1 MMSEGWYGWKGKI
14 LRVDLSRSKI
24 IKQELPK
31 EYCRDFI
38 GCRGINSKIL
48 YDEVGPNI
56 HPTDPNNL
64 LIWGTGPLDGTP
76 IGMGRYSVTTKGLR
90 MSIAEGGLGG
100 FFSPELKF
108 AGYDFIVVKGK
119 SKNPVYIWI
128 DDENVEIRDASNLWG
143 KTTWE
148 TDRIIKEEIGD
159 PDIQICY
166 IGPAAENMVHS
177 APLISGLTHSGCRSG
192 FGEIMADKKLKAIAV
207 RGSGGIELAKPD
219 RFMELLE
226 ELYEYF
232 KPENVMDPWY
242 LTYLTGPPHIY
253 IGNELGNIP
262 TRNAQQMGF
271 ENSKDISGEYF
282 FEKYYKRRRACFGCF
297 LIGQSS
303 WYEVTDGKYSGTCGG
318 GLWNTIGWGPLMG
331 INNLPAI
338 LKAVTLCNQL
348 GLDWFHVN
356 YAIAWAMECYEKGI
370 ISKKD
375 TDGLD
380 LVFGNHEAMIELLR
394 KIAYREGF
402 GNILADGVDAAA
414 KKIGNQ
420 SERFALTI
428 KGQECEIMPQR
439 NLYVCALGLAT
450 SETGPD
456 HTRWYPPYAINP
468 ATFPIEKLEEFGW
481 NIDLKKAY
489 QSRLPEGK
497 GRLLKWLTDSRA
509 ALESMPTCLSI
520 WRGKY
525 HVDLNYW
532 ANILAAGTGIDF
544 TYQKLLTIG
553 DRIMNIE
560 RAFNIREGFRR
571 KDDTIPI
578 RMQTEGQPK
587 FHYGPLTS
595 EKLNYMLDEY
605 YGEREWDLNTSIPKR
620 KKLEELSLK
629 YVIEDLIKNNIEVK

>member
-1 MMSEGWYGWKGKI
+1 MNEGWYGWNGRI
-14 LRVDLSRSKI
+14 LRVDLSRSKVV
-24 IKQELPK
+24 KEGLSKELS
-31 EYCRDFI
+31 RNFI

-48 YDEVGPNI
+48 YDEVNPQI
-56 HPTDPNNL
+56 DPLDPDNL

-76 IGMGRYSVTTKGLR
+76 IGMGRFSVTTKGRR
-90 MSIAEGGLGG
+90 MSISEGGLGG
-100 FFSPELKF
+100 FFGPELKF
-108 AGYDFIVVKGK
+108 AGYDYIVIKGK
-119 SKNPVYIWI
+119 ASKPVYIWI
-128 DDENVEIRDASNLWG
+128 DDEEIEIRDASHIWG

-148 TDRIIKEEIGD
+148 TDKIVKGEIGD
-159 PDIQICY
+159 PDIQMCY
-166 IGPAAENMVHS
+166 IGPAAENMVHA

-207 RGSGGIELAKPD
+207 RGSGSVKVAQPEK
-219 RFMELLE
+219 FMKLFT

-232 KPENVMDPWY
+232 DPANVMDPWY
-242 LTYLTGPPHIY
+242 LTYLTGPPHIF
-253 IGNELGNIP
+253 IGNEIGNIP

-271 ENSKDISGEYF
+271 EHAKDISGEKY

-297 LIGQSS
+297 LIGQTS
-303 WYEVTDGKYSGTCGG
+303 WYEVPSGPYAGTVGG
-318 GLWNTIGWGPLMG
+318 GLWNTLSWGSLMG

-348 GLDWFHVN
+348 GLDWFHVC
-356 YAIAWAMECYEKGI
+356 YSIAWAMECYEKGL

-380 LVFGNHEAMIELLR
+380 LSFGNYEAMIELMR

-402 GNILADGVDAAA
+402 GKVLADGVDAAA
-414 KKIGNQ
+414 KKVGKQ

-439 NLYVCALGLAT
+439 NLYVAALGLAT

-468 ATFPIEKLEEFGW
+468 ATFSVGRLKEFGW
-481 NIDLKKAY
+481 NIDLEKAY
-489 QSRLPEGK
+489 QPRLPEGK

-509 ALESMPTCLSI
+509 ALESIPTCLSI

-525 HVDLNYW
+525 HVDLKYW
-532 ANILAAGTGIDF
+532 ADILVAGTGVAF
-544 TYQKLLTIG
+544 TYGKLLTAG
-553 DRIMNIE
+553 ERIMNIE
-560 RAFNIREGFRR
+560 RAFNVREGFRR

-578 RMQTEGQPK
+578 RMQTEPQPQ
-587 FHYGPLTS
+587 FHYGPLTPK
-595 EKLNYMLDEY
+595 KLNYMLDEY
-605 YGEREWDLNTSIPKR
+605 YREREWDLETGIPTRR
-620 KKLEELSLK
+620 KLQQLSLG
-629 YVIEDLIKNNIEVK
+629 YVIEDLQGMGIEVR